1 MTKLFQYFPDRP
13 PEEIKDIEIS
23 GRIIVSQV
31 IVDTVAKLSGD
42 DTVYSGNGSTI
53 QNGGIN
59 VLKIDTNSIISGF
72 STDQYVKI
80 FGVTEFDD
88 NVFAPVPDTNNTT
101 FSKTGVGT
109 GFTYYYWVSQYHLRN
124 GKIGISSQISSLD
137 GVNHIGLDDF
147 NLDNHITLTVARQ
160 DTNHGLL
167 VYRQKFSGVGTDG
180 NANINSAKLTAILGP
195 KELGSSTSSI
205 IWKDYGNFDQT
216 AWSPKGTDNEF
227 TNDQIHFPNT
237 PSTTN
242 LRGWDIAQIK
252 SVSLTSITLDRD
264 LKTNVGIGTTSAVKF
279 VHDNTKEFEQS
290 ISKVVNNNS
299 RSITLPSGT
308 YLTNTFTIPSNFSL
322 NGSGNNT
329 IIKQQ
334 YFATDINDG
343 TSTNLNFEG
352 NIVGL
357 GTVTGKD
364 VSLNNITFD
373 GNNGNNIV
381 YQSSLDN
388 YLLYFPNLEESTFND
403 IRVRN
408 APADGVY
415 LDNSTRMN
423 LNNISITDGSLSD
436 RETYIPLYTQSS
448 NVIRINNSIFENY
461 SGPVDVSAST
471 IVSLVGNV
479 VRNCGTGL
487 KTFGV
492 DKIRSSDN
500 IILGPADEFI
510 PTNDIYDSDFDS
522 VNLNVERGVDFYGP
536 VIQYIED
543 GEPKDISSTKVPFTS
558 LGISTIINEN
568 QNNERLSDTTEV
580 DFEVITPNAGSYGRG
595 NGYLQL
601 KLTAAQTN
609 QLALNKSYGYQIR
622 SKEFID
628 ILPGFTTSIFIGI
641 GTFNNSGAGSTQ
653 YTITL
658 KNVNDFSG
666 ISTGDVLKLVDH
678 DSSPSLE
685 ATELTVSEKVVD
697 SSLVKKLVLT
707 GFTTTSGTNGTE
719 NTGYIV
725 LRKIFTIAK
734 GRVGVS

>member
-23 GRIIVSQV
+23 GSIIVSQ
-31 IVDTVAKLSGD
+31 IIEDTVAQLSGD
-42 DTVYSGNGSTI
+42 DTVYSGNGSRI
-53 QNGGIN
+53 QDGGIN

-80 FGVTEFDD
+80 FGVTEYDD
-88 NVFAPVPDTNNTT
+88 NVLAPIPDTNNTT
-101 FSKTGVGT
+101 FTKTGSGS

-124 GKIGISSQISSLD
+124 GKIGISSQISSLN
-137 GVNHIGLDDF
+137 GVSHVGLDDF

-167 VYRQKFSGVGTDG
+167 VYRQKVSGVGTDG
-180 NANINSAKLTAILGP
+180 NANINDAKLTAILGP
-195 KELGSSTSSI
+195 KELGSNTSGI

-252 SVSLTSITLDRD
+252 SVTFTSIVLDRD
-264 LKTNVGIGTTSAVKF
+264 LKTNIGIGTTSAVKF

-290 ISKVVNNNS
+290 INKVVGNNS
-299 RSITLPSGT
+299 RSINLPAGT
-308 YLTNTFTIPSNFSL
+308 YLTNTFTVPSNFSL

-329 IIKQQ
+329 VIKQQ
-334 YFATDINDG
+334 YFATDLNDG
-343 TSTNLNFEG
+343 SSTNLNFEG
-352 NIVGL
+352 NLIGL
-357 GTVTGKD
+357 GTATGKD
-364 VSLNNITFD
+364 VSFNDITFD

-388 YLLYFPNLEESTFND
+388 YLLYFPNIEESTFNNV
-403 IRVRN
+403 RVRN

-415 LDNSTRMN
+415 LDNSTRVN
-423 LNNISITDGSLSD
+423 LNNVSITDGSLSD
-436 RETYIPLYTQSS
+436 RETYVPLYTQSS
-448 NVIRINNSIFENY
+448 NVLRINNSLFENY

-471 IVSLVGNV
+471 IISLVGNV
-479 VRNCGTGL
+479 IRNCGTGL

-522 VNLNVERGVDFYGP
+522 VNLNVERGVDFFGP

-543 GEPKDISSTKVPFTS
+543 GEPKDISSTKVAFTS

-568 QNNERLSDTTEV
+568 QNDESLSDTTEV
-580 DFEVITPNAGSYGRG
+580 DFEVITPNGGSFGRE
-595 NGYLQL
+595 NGYFQL
-601 KLTAAQTN
+601 KLTTAKTN
-609 QLALNKSYGYQIR
+609 QLALNTSYGYQIR
-622 SKEFID
+622 AKEFID
-628 ILPGFTTSIFIGI
+628 IVPGFTTSFSIKEGE
-641 GTFNNSGAGSTQ
+641 FNTIGAGATQ

-658 KNVNDFSG
+658 KDINDFSG
-666 ISTGDVLKLVDH
+666 ISTGDVVKLVDH
-678 DSSPSLE
+678 SSSPSLE
-685 ATELTVSEKVVD
+685 ATELTVGEKVVD

-707 GFTTTSGTNGTE
+707 GFTTTSVSSGQE
-719 NTGYIV
+719 TGYIV
-725 LRKIFTIAK
+725 LRKIFTVAK

>member
-1 MTKLFQYFPDRP
+1 MTKLFQYFPDKS
-13 PEEIKDIEIS
+13 PEEIKNIEIS
-23 GRIIVSQV
+23 GSIIVSQ
-31 IVDTVAKLSGD
+31 IIEDTVAQLSGD

-53 QNGGIN
+53 QDGGIN

-72 STDQYVKI
+72 STNQYVKI
-80 FGVTEFDD
+80 FGVTEYDD
-88 NVFAPVPDTNNTT
+88 NVLAPIPDTNNTT
-101 FSKTGVGT
+101 FAKTGSGS

-124 GKIGISSQISSLD
+124 GKIGISSQISSLN
-137 GVNHIGLDDF
+137 GVSHVGLDDF

-160 DTNHGLL
+160 DTDHGLL
-167 VYRQKFSGVGTDG
+167 VYRQKFSGLGTDG
-180 NANINSAKLTAILGP
+180 NANINDAKLTAILGP
-195 KELGSSTSSI
+195 KELDTNTSGI

-252 SVSLTSITLDRD
+252 SVTFTSIVLDRD
-264 LKTNVGIGTTSAVKF
+264 LKTNIGIGTTSAVKF

-299 RSITLPSGT
+299 RSINLPAGT
-308 YLTNTFTIPSNFSL
+308 YLTNTFTVPSNFSL

-329 IIKQQ
+329 VIKQQ
-334 YFATDINDG
+334 YFATDLNDG
-343 TSTNLNFEG
+343 SSTNLNFEG
-352 NIVGL
+352 NLIGL
-357 GTVTGKD
+357 GTATGKD
-364 VSLNNITFD
+364 VSFNDITFD

-388 YLLYFPNLEESTFND
+388 YLLYFPNIEESTFNNV
-403 IRVRN
+403 RVRN

-415 LDNSTRMN
+415 LDNSTRVN
-423 LNNISITDGSLSD
+423 LNNVSITDGSLSD

-448 NVIRINNSIFENY
+448 NVLRINNSLFENY

-471 IVSLVGNV
+471 IISLVGNV
-479 VRNCGTGL
+479 IRNCGTGL

-522 VNLNVERGVDFYGP
+522 VNLNVERGVDFFGP

-543 GEPKDISSTKVPFTS
+543 GEPKDISSTKVAFTS

-568 QNNERLSDTTEV
+568 QNDESLSDTTEV
-580 DFEVITPNAGSYGRG
+580 DFEVITPNGGSFGRE
-595 NGYLQL
+595 NGYFQL
-601 KLTAAQTN
+601 KLTTAKTN
-609 QLALNKSYGYQIR
+609 QLALNTSYGYQIR
-622 SKEFID
+622 AKEFID
-628 ILPGFTTSIFIGI
+628 IVPGFTTSFSIKEGE
-641 GTFNNSGAGSTQ
+641 FNTIGAGATQ

-658 KNVNDFSG
+658 KDINDFSG
-666 ISTGDVLKLVDH
+666 ISTGDVVKLVDH
-678 DSSPSLE
+678 SSSPSLE
-685 ATELTVSEKVVD
+685 ATELTVGEKVVD

-707 GFTTTSGTNGTE
+707 GFTTTSVSSGQE
-719 NTGYIV
+719 TGYIV

>member
-1 MTKLFQYFPDRP
+1 MAKLFQYFPNKA
-13 PEEIKDIEIS
+13 PEELKDLEIA
-23 GRIIVSQV
+23 GTIVVSQV
-31 IVDTVAKLSGD
+31 VVDTVAKLSGD
-42 DTVYSGNGSTI
+42 SNVYSGNGSRI
-53 QNGGIN
+53 EVDGSN
-59 VLKIDTNSIISGF
+59 VLRIETDSIISGF

-88 NVFAPVPDTNNTT
+88 NVFAPDPDIDNTT
-101 FSKTGVGT
+101 FSKTGSGS

-124 GKIGISSQISSLD
+124 GKIGISSQISSLN
-137 GVNHIGLDDF
+137 GVNHLGLDDF
-147 NLDNHITLTVARQ
+147 NLDNHITLTVSRQ

-180 NANINSAKLTAILGP
+180 DANINDAKLTAILGP
-195 KELGSSTSSI
+195 KELGSNTSGI
-205 IWKDYGNFDQT
+205 FWKDYGNFDQT

-237 PSTTN
+237 PPTTN
-242 LRGWDIAQIK
+242 LRGWDIAKITGTTF
-252 SVSLTSITLDRD
+252 TSITLDRD

-290 ISKVVNNNS
+290 IGKLVNNTS
-299 RSITLPSGT
+299 RSLNLPSGT
-308 YLTNTFTIPSNFSL
+308 YLTNTFTIPTNFSI

-329 IIKQQ
+329 VIKQQ
-334 YFATDINDG
+334 YFATDLNDG

-357 GTVTGKD
+357 GTTSGKNI
-364 VSLNNITFD
+364 SLNDITFD

-388 YLLYFPNLEESTFND
+388 YLLYFPNIEESTLNNVR
-403 IRVRN
+403 IRN

-415 LDNSTRMN
+415 LDNSTRVN
-423 LNNISITDGSLSD
+423 LNNVSITDGSLSD

-448 NVIRINNSIFENY
+448 NVLRINNSLFENY

-471 IVSLVGNV
+471 IISLVGNV
-479 VRNCGTGL
+479 IRNCGTGL

-500 IILGPADEFI
+500 IILGPSDEFI

-522 VNLNVERGVDFYGP
+522 VNLNVERGVDFFGP

-543 GEPKDISSTKVPFTS
+543 GEPKDISSTKVAFTS

-568 QNNERLSDTTEV
+568 QNNESLSDTTEV
-580 DFEVITPNAGSYGRG
+580 DFEVITPNGGSYGRE
-595 NGYLQL
+595 NGYFQL
-601 KLTAAQTN
+601 KLNTTKTN

-622 SKEFID
+622 AKEFID
-628 ILPGFTTSIFIGI
+628 IVPGFTTSFSIKQGE
-641 GTFNNSGAGSTQ
+641 FNVSGAGATQ

-658 KNVNDFSG
+658 KDINDFSG
-666 ISTGDVLKLVDH
+666 ISTGDVVKLVNH
-678 DSSPSLE
+678 SSSPSLE

-707 GFTTTSGTNGTE
+707 GFTTTSVTSGQE
-719 NTGYIV
+719 TGYIV
-725 LRKIFTIAK
+725 LRKIFTITK

>member
-1 MTKLFQYFPDRP
+1 MTKLFQYFPDKS
-13 PEEIKDIEIS
+13 PEEIKNIEIS
-23 GRIIVSQV
+23 GSIIVSQ
-31 IVDTVAKLSGD
+31 IIEDTVAQLSGD

-53 QNGGIN
+53 QDGGIN

-80 FGVTEFDD
+80 FGVTEYDD
-88 NVFAPVPDTNNTT
+88 NVLAPIPDTNNTT
-101 FSKTGVGT
+101 FTKTGSGS

-124 GKIGISSQISSLD
+124 GKIGISSQISSLN
-137 GVNHIGLDDF
+137 GVSHVGLDDF

-167 VYRQKFSGVGTDG
+167 VYRQKVSGVGTDG
-180 NANINSAKLTAILGP
+180 NANINDAKLTAILGP
-195 KELGSSTSSI
+195 KELGSNTSGI

-252 SVSLTSITLDRD
+252 SVTFTSIVLDRD
-264 LKTNVGIGTTSAVKF
+264 LKTNIGIGTTSAVKF

-290 ISKVVNNNS
+290 INKVVGNNS
-299 RSITLPSGT
+299 RSINLPAGT
-308 YLTNTFTIPSNFSL
+308 YLTNTFTVPSNFSL

-329 IIKQQ
+329 VIKQQ
-334 YFATDINDG
+334 YFATDLNDG
-343 TSTNLNFEG
+343 SSTNLNFEG
-352 NIVGL
+352 NLIGL
-357 GTVTGKD
+357 GTATGKD
-364 VSLNNITFD
+364 VSFNDITFD

-388 YLLYFPNLEESTFND
+388 YLLYFPNIEESTFNNV
-403 IRVRN
+403 RVRN

-415 LDNSTRMN
+415 LDNSTRVN
-423 LNNISITDGSLSD
+423 LNNVSITDGSLSD
-436 RETYIPLYTQSS
+436 RETYVPLYTQSS
-448 NVIRINNSIFENY
+448 NVLRINNSLFENY

-471 IVSLVGNV
+471 IISLVGNV
-479 VRNCGTGL
+479 IRNCGTGL

-522 VNLNVERGVDFYGP
+522 VNLNVERGVDFFGP

-543 GEPKDISSTKVPFTS
+543 GEPKDISSTKVAFTS

-568 QNNERLSDTTEV
+568 QNDESLSDTTEV
-580 DFEVITPNAGSYGRG
+580 DFEVITPNGGSFGRE
-595 NGYLQL
+595 NGYFQL
-601 KLTAAQTN
+601 KLTTAKTN
-609 QLALNKSYGYQIR
+609 QLALNTSYGYQIR
-622 SKEFID
+622 AKEFID
-628 ILPGFTTSIFIGI
+628 IVPGFTTSFSIKEGE
-641 GTFNNSGAGSTQ
+641 FNTIGAGATQ

-658 KNVNDFSG
+658 KDINDFSG
-666 ISTGDVLKLVDH
+666 ISTGDVVKLVDH
-678 DSSPSLE
+678 SSSPSLE
-685 ATELTVSEKVVD
+685 ATELTVGEKVVD

-707 GFTTTSGTNGTE
+707 GFTTTSVSSGQE
-719 NTGYIV
+719 TGYIV
-725 LRKIFTIAK
+725 LRKIFTVAK